1 MKTMKRTIAFLLV
14 LILCFSLSAVSFGA
28 GHTVP
33 AAGSF
38 ADRDGF
44 CVSAG
49 EYFSALVDLLS
60 ASDSPFD
67 IGSDVMLL
75 NGSTTPEIKSLLV
88 ESASAPLQVSAL
100 RKDPEG
106 FSDGNEPFEMLMII
120 GVLDEDENM
129 EAFSYSAAAAAYL
142 MNREIS
148 DYSAALDFLE
158 ELVEQEG
165 TWVRIDPLEY
175 QFSQISG
182 DYYAFVVREIAA
194 YQENYTPPSG
204 GQTTVGTA
212 DGLTVKEYMA
222 ALPDVIRQLN
232 TDVDP
237 DLKVAVSK
245 EKTGYYKVNLP
256 QLSDTPATFGFL
268 KDGKAAADGDR
279 FDAVQVLIE
288 SGDEYNRAQFLV
300 LITAMIYLS
309 RDDIVSFDQV
319 NELAMRVTDAYADGI
334 SPYVEGGKE
343 YTIAGTSS
351 LLFFAITDA
360 EPGSGPEPGQSGQS
374 GEKPGQT
381 ASDYV
386 IQSASDFVKLK
397 VTKGVP
403 IREVVE
409 ITDYWFS
416 DELTSGSAAVY
427 RVTAQQLDNGYTRLC
442 VEFTGPKKYSISA
455 FDPPNG
461 KKIMIWK
468 EKLTTGNRSLLV
480 VDLKDAK
487 LKNVSHI
494 TLKFFNKNASSRFWV
509 SLSSAEIKKAW
520 AAGRLIDQA
529 VSDFVKLKVTK
540 GIPVRPAVEI
550 TDFWFKD
557 ELKSG
562 SAAVYRVTAQ
572 KLDNGYT
579 RLCVE
584 FTGPKKFD
592 ISVFDPPNGKKFMI
606 LEEKLTTGKRS
617 LLVVDLKDTKLDAV
631 SYVTLKFFENKRESN
646 CFWVGFN
653 TSQIKKAWS

>member
-1 MKTMKRTIAFLLV
+1 MKRTIAFLLV

-75 NGSTTPEIKSLLV
+75 NGSTTPEIKSLLI

-120 GVLDEDENM
+120 GVLDEDENR

-194 YQENYTPPSG
+194 YQENYTPPAG

-237 DLKVAVSK
+237 NLKVAVSK

-360 EPGSGPEPGQSGQS
+360 EPGSGPEPGQSGQT

-381 ASDYV
+381 ESNSAD
-386 IQSASDFVKLK
+386 QSALDFVKLK

-409 ITDYWFS
+409 ITDFWFE
-416 DELTSGSAAVY
+416 DELKSGTAAVY

-442 VEFTGPKKYSISA
+442 VEFTGPKGFDISV

-461 KKIMIWK
+461 KKLDIW
-468 EKLTTGNRSLLV
+468 EKGVTTGKRSVMV
-480 VDLKDAK
+480 VDLKDTK
-487 LKNVSHI
+487 LDAVSDV
-494 TLKFFNKNASSRFWV
+494 TLKFFENEKESNCFWV
-509 SLSSAEIKKAW
+509 FLETSAIRKARS
-520 AAGRLIDQA
+520 AGRLIDQS

-540 GIPVRPAVEI
+540 GIPIRPAVEI
-550 TDFWFKD
+550 KD
-557 ELKSG
+557 YDLVVDLTSG
-562 SAAVYRVTAQ
+562 TAAVYRVTAQ

-579 RLCVE
+579 RLTVE
-584 FTGPKKFD
+584 FKGPKKFD
-592 ISVFDPPNGKKFMI
+592 ISVFDPPNGKKI
-606 LEEKLTTGKRS
+606 DIWEKAVTTGKRS
-617 LLVVDLKDTKLDAV
+617 LLVVDLKDSQLGAV
-631 SYVTLKFFENKRESN
+631 SRITVNFFDGKNEDNS
-646 CFWVGFN
+646 FWLSFDA
-653 TSQIKKAWS
+653 SAMLY